1 MALRNI
7 PQPAFA
13 DDDGTADPA
22 LRAALDAWAAAPAG
36 REPAVLAALAGS
48 RLLAGVVAVLG
59 EAETDEAGRRR
70 EKSSEM
76 ALLTLQLPGG
86 RRALPVFTALDALA
100 RWHPEARPVAV
111 TATQALSAAV
121 QEGAGALVLDVAGPV
136 PFEVAGPA
144 LRALAGDQPPAQRPA
159 VLAAVRE
166 VLAAQPAVAAARLVP
181 GGEADG
187 TLAVLLDA
195 DADPAA
201 VVRALAAG
209 LAGHQALRAHLVRG
223 LSLAVLPPAGGLP
236 GEPDYRR

>member
-1 MALRNI
+1 MALKNI
-7 PQPAFA
+7 PRPAFA

-22 LRAALDAWAAAPAG
+22 LRAALDAWAADPAPGA
-36 REPAVLAALAGS
+36 EAVVGALARA

-59 EAETDEAGRRR
+59 EEETDEAGRRR

-76 ALLTLQLPGG
+76 ALLTLELPGG
-86 RRALPVFTALDALA
+86 RRALPVFTALETLA
-100 RWHPEARPVAV
+100 RWQPEARPVPV
-111 TATQALSAAV
+111 TASQALAAAV

-136 PFEVAGPA
+136 TFEVVGPA
-144 LRALAGDQPPAQRPA
+144 LRALAGGGPPAEHPE

-166 VLAAQPAVAAARLVP
+166 VLAAQPAVAAARLVA

-195 DADPAA
+195 EADPAA
-201 VVRALAAG
+201 VARPLVAALAA
-209 LAGHQALRAHLVRG
+209 HPTLRLHLVRG
-223 LSLAVLPPAGGLP
+223 LSLAVLPPGTALP